1 MIAKFNLYDF
11 IANLV
16 PGLTFLWAFERLGK
30 LGGWDSPFP
39 MSGQLAETSV
49 LIVLSYVTGLML
61 QALAER
67 ITEKKVLL
75 RLWGGFPSA
84 RWLLPDDTKF
94 SSAFKQRVLDLVTER
109 FKVAVAP
116 ELPAGC
122 TPENERQIRLKKNQ
136 ELFYLCYN
144 YVDNLNPRP
153 QIFNAQYGL
162 FRCLLTT
169 FALLCALSVL
179 LGLSDWICKPTKWP
193 TFAFLAAIF
202 AGLTWLSYIRCQKR
216 GEDFAKA
223 IYDLF
228 VSGAAKA
235 GA

>member
-16 PGLTFLWAFERLGK
+16 PGLTFLWALERLGK
-30 LGGWDSPFP
+30 LVGWDSPFP
-39 MSGQLAETSV
+39 MSGQLAEASV
-49 LIVLSYVTGLML
+49 LIILSYVTGLML

-67 ITEKKVLL
+67 VTEKKVLF
-75 RLWGGFPSA
+75 RIWGGFPSA
-84 RWLLPDDTKF
+84 RWLLPEDAKF
-94 SSAFKQRVLDLVTER
+94 SPAFKQRILDLVIER
-109 FKVAVAP
+109 FKVATTPDIP
-116 ELPAGC
+116 EGT
-122 TPENERQIRLKKNQ
+122 TPEKQRDLRLKKNQ

-169 FALLCALSVL
+169 FALLCALSILFGLWNCLYQSPTPGKFL
-179 LGLSDWICKPTKWP
+179 LLAA
-193 TFAFLAAIF
+193 TFAA
-202 AGLTWLSYIRCQKR
+202 LTWLAYVRCQKR
-216 GEDFAKA
+216 GEDFAKS

-228 VSGAAKA
+228 VSGAAKP

>member
-16 PGLTFLWAFERLGK
+16 PGLTFLWALEHIGRLVS
-30 LGGWDSPFP
+30 WSSPIP

-61 QALAER
+61 QAVAER
-67 ITEKKVLL
+67 VTEKQVLL

-84 RWLLPDDTKF
+84 RWLLPDDTRF
-94 SSAFKQRVLDLVTER
+94 SPALKQRILELVAER
-109 FKVAVAP
+109 FKIPTITEVP
-116 ELPAGC
+116 PGT
-122 TPENERQIRLKKNQ
+122 TPEEERAFRLQRNE
-136 ELFYLCYN
+136 ELFHLCYN
-144 YVDNLNPRP
+144 YVDNLSPRP

-169 FALLCALSVL
+169 FAILSGLCIVL
-179 LGLSDWICKPTKWP
+179 GFWNRYLHPTNTIRLGL
-193 TFAFLAAIF
+193 L
-202 AGLTWLSYIRCQKR
+202 AGLFGSLAWLSYCRCQKR
-216 GEDFAKA
+216 GEDFARA

-228 VSGAAKA
+228 SSMPAKA
-235 GA
+235 